1 MAEAMKGPFVGER
14 LTLTIDGKVEEF
26 VVNRITPTTA
36 GRGRRLVRVQIDAMA
51 VDEIVALL
59 PYPWVGQKRHIA
71 HYGFPARSDPSA
83 PVDLPTSVVRRLSL
97 IHI

>member
-1 MAEAMKGPFVGER
+1 MADAMKGPVVGER

-51 VDEIVALL
+51 VSEIVRRRDSLTDLL
-59 PYPWVGQKRHIA
+59 DGVA
-71 HYGFPARSDPSA
+71 TEASDG
-83 PVDLPTSVVRRLSL
+83 
-97 IHI
+97 